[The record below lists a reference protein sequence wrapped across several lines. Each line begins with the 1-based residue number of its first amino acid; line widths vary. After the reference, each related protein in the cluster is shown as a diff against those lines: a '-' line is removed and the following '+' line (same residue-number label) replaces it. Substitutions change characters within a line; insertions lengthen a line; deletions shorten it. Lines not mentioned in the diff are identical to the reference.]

1 MPNPL
6 SLGVKALDW
15 DGSSWTETA
24 HAMFPSAVREALRR
38 GATGFDL
45 ALLRHKYL
53 IWVRHFT

>member
-1 MPNPL
+1 
-6 SLGVKALDW
+6 
-15 DGSSWTETA
+15 
-24 HAMFPSAVREALRR
+24 MFPSAVREALRR